1 MIDLVA
7 STVSTIGEKIVLKA
21 ALPFSTIGAKTDSN
35 IDASSATGSSATG
48 SCLLTR
54 LVSRSG
60 VGVGAGA
67 TRTGITAAMATATHT
82 ATADTVIRAAMAM
95 DLRLRS
101 CSAGWLGRA
110 TTMVLLME
118 SWDRQ
123 RDARCA
129 HTNGPTISART
140 A

>member
-21 ALPFSTIGAKTDSN
+21 AIPFSTIGAKTDWK
-35 IDASSATGSSATG
+35 IDASSATG

-60 VGVGAGA
+60 VGAGVGAGA
-67 TRTGITAAMATATHT
+67 TRTAITAAMATATHT
-82 ATADTVIRAAMAM
+82 DTADTVIRAMAM
-95 DLRLRS
+95 DLRLCS
-101 CSAGWLGRA
+101 FSAGWLGRA

-123 RDARCA
+123 RDARFA
-129 HTNGPTISART
+129 HTNGPTISAPT

>member
-21 ALPFSTIGAKTDSN
+21 AIPFSTIGAKTDWK

-60 VGVGAGA
+60 VGAGA
-67 TRTGITAAMATATHT
+67 TRTAITAAMDT
-82 ATADTVIRAAMAM
+82 ATAIKGTATAIKGTATAIKDTATAIVTAE
-95 DLRLRS
+95 DLRSRS
-101 CSAGWLGRA
+101 YNAG
-110 TTMVLLME
+110 
-118 SWDRQ
+118 
-123 RDARCA
+123 
-129 HTNGPTISART
+129 
-140 A
+140 

>member
-21 ALPFSTIGAKTDSN
+21 AIPFSTIGAKTDWK

-60 VGVGAGA
+60 AGAGVGAGA
-67 TRTGITAAMATATHT
+67 TRTTITAAMAMATATHT
-82 ATADTVIRAAMAM
+82 DTADTVIRAMAM
-95 DLRLRS
+95 DLR
-101 CSAGWLGRA
+101 
-110 TTMVLLME
+110 
-118 SWDRQ
+118 
-123 RDARCA
+123 
-129 HTNGPTISART
+129 
-140 A
+140 

>member
-21 ALPFSTIGAKTDSN
+21 AIPFSTIGAKTDWK

-60 VGVGAGA
+60 VGAGA
-67 TRTGITAAMATATHT
+67 TRTAITAAMATATHT
-82 ATADTVIRAAMAM
+82 DTGTIMTITASPLTDTATAIKGTATAIKGTATAIKDTATAIVTAE
-95 DLRLRS
+95 DLRSRS
-101 CSAGWLGRA
+101 YNAG
-110 TTMVLLME
+110 
-118 SWDRQ
+118 
-123 RDARCA
+123 
-129 HTNGPTISART
+129 
-140 A
+140 

>member
-1 MIDLVA
+1 MIGFVA
-7 STVSTIGEKIVLKA
+7 STVSTIGVKIVLKA
-21 ALPFSTIGAKTDSN
+21 AIPFSTIGVKIVLK

-60 VGVGAGA
+60 AGGGDI
-67 TRTGITAAMATATHT
+67 RTDITATATHT
-82 ATADTVIRAAMAM
+82 ATTMVMVTHTDTGMAM
-95 DLRLRS
+95 DPRLRS
-101 CSAGWLGRA
+101 CSAGSLGRA

-129 HTNGPTISART
+129 RTNATTISA
-140 A
+140 